1 MTRLADVVEIS
12 RRFARSAR
20 LDADLQGT
28 PPLVGYVL
36 QASIAKALTAMAASQ
51 AESQQGA
58 FTWTGPYGGGKSSA
72 ALLIANLIGGY
83 PENRKIAGE
92 IAGDQLTEAF
102 QKAFPEKRGPW
113 TVAAVTGSRVRLRD
127 SIIHAAAGPLRWSKL
142 DQDFAASSDER
153 LVDRL
158 LADAGKKRSGILLIL
173 DELGKMLEQEAA
185 EGGDIHLLQDLA
197 ERASRSDGRLV
208 VMGILHQSFDQY
220 AARAARDAR
229 KEWAKVQGR
238 FHDIAFLSGADETVA
253 LLGQAI
259 TATKKRPAFA
269 GARAKKVAEAVA
281 KRRPADVESLSGAL
295 TATWPLNPVTSLLL
309 GPVSRQR
316 FAQNERSVF
325 GFLSSAEPHGFQDFL
340 LNGGPYDTYGP
351 DWLWDYLAANFGM
364 ALASGADGHRF
375 SLAFEA
381 IERAGAKGG
390 RVHVALTKAAAGIE
404 LFRNGSG
411 LTVADDFLLASLPD
425 FDSAEVEAAIADLL
439 EWAILMRQPRLGGY
453 ALFAGSDFDLEAAIG
468 RAIGTPDRQTLTDI
482 PERIGIGSAAAKRHY
497 FDRGALRTFDIR
509 LELIREDEDLEA
521 TAADLASRPAKGS
534 GFLVLLISDG
544 VGQNHSL
551 DAKAKEL
558 AGKLG
563 RLGAIA
569 SVAAAKA
576 GDDLKFA
583 AAELVAVERVFRG
596 HPQLEGDRIAKRE
609 IAARQ
614 GRAIDE
620 LNRLFERCLDDAT
633 WWIAGG
639 STNKP
644 VSGPLSVVASAL
656 ADTAFPETPILCSE
670 LLQRDRPSS
679 SAMAALRDLCHAMVA
694 RPNEADLG
702 IDGYPAHK
710 GLYLTVLK
718 PFGLHR
724 KAGAEFDFASP
735 DESSVGRSLRP
746 AWGFLEQAN
755 DILLTDLF
763 DAWASPPFGIK
774 RGVMPVL
781 ALAYMMANR
790 DRLAVYVDD
799 VFQTAFD
806 DVFVDR
812 FMQKGAV
819 VRLRHIDRSV
829 KETAFLSGLAQ
840 RLAVEHEGAA
850 LPVAQALYRRFEAL
864 PPFARRTSRV
874 GQQARDIRS
883 VVMKSSD
890 PEALLFDELPAAL
903 GDALTPELVEEA
915 ILQCEAAYPTLLAE
929 IREGLARAL
938 GSDPASFSGV
948 RQRADA
954 VKGLTN
960 DLSLDAFAMRAG
972 GFEDGDEDLEGLASL
987 LVHKPLLGW
996 SDRDREQAFTQL
1008 ATFGRRF
1015 RELEAIAVVRER
1027 KSSTEALALIVGVDP
1042 KIPPLV
1048 RSFEL
1053 TEREKV
1059 EASRLAEHVLA
1070 ALRSAGGKEEIQ
1082 FAALARAVAALSGGA
1097 ALDTEAKAA

>member
-1 MTRLADVVEIS
+1 MTSLADMVEIS

-20 LDADLQGT
+20 LDADLAGT

-51 AESQQGA
+51 TESKQGA

-72 ALLIANLIGGY
+72 ALLIANMIGGSAA
-83 PENRKIAGE
+83 NRKIAGE
-92 IAGDQLTEAF
+92 IAGDALSDAF
-102 QKAFPEKRGPW
+102 TAAFPEDNGPW
-113 TVAAVTGSRVRLRD
+113 TVTAVTGSRIRLRD
-127 SIIHAAAGPLRWSKL
+127 AIAQAAAGPLRWSKL
-142 DQDFAASSDER
+142 DQDLVATSDDR

-185 EGGDIHLLQDLA
+185 DGGDIHLLQDLA

-208 VMGILHQSFDQY
+208 VLGILHQSFDQY

-259 TATKKRPAFA
+259 TSTKKLPKYVS
-269 GARAKKVAEAVA
+269 ARAEAVAQAVA
-281 KRRPADVESLSGAL
+281 KRRPADVEGLSAAL
-295 TATWPLNPVTSLLL
+295 TATWPLNPVTALLL

-325 GFLSSAEPHGFQDFL
+325 GFLSSAEPYGFQDFL
-340 LNGGPYDTYGP
+340 QNGGPDDTYGP

-364 ALASGADGHRF
+364 ALASGGDGHRF

-381 IERAGAKGG
+381 IERAGAKGSA
-390 RVHVALTKAAAGIE
+390 VHAALTKAAAAIE

-411 LTVADDFLLASLPD
+411 VTVADDFLFASLPD
-425 FDSAEVEAAIADLL
+425 FDRKDIEKAIADLL
-439 EWAILMRQPRLGGY
+439 EWAVLMRQPRLGGY
-453 ALFAGSDFDLEAAIG
+453 ALFAGSDFDLEEAVSRALGAA
-468 RAIGTPDRQTLTDI
+468 DRQTLADI

-509 LELIREDEDLEA
+509 LELLREDDDLDA
-521 TAADLASRPAKGS
+521 IAADLAARPAKGS
-534 GFLVLLISDG
+534 GFLVLLIAEGRASG
-544 VGQNHSL
+544 RSL
-551 DAKAKEL
+551 DGKAKEL
-558 AGKLG
+558 AAKLG
-563 RLGAIA
+563 GLDAVA
-569 SVAAAKA
+569 AVAAART

-614 GRAIDE
+614 GRVIDE
-620 LNRLFERCLDDAT
+620 LNRLFERCLDDAG
-633 WWIAGG
+633 WWIAGD
-639 STNKP
+639 TRKNIT
-644 VSGPLSVVASAL
+644 GPLTVVASAL
-656 ADTAFPETPILCSE
+656 ADTAFPQTPILCSE

-679 SAMAALRDLCHAMVA
+679 SAMAALRDLCYAIVRH
-694 RPNEADLG
+694 PHEDDLA
-702 IDGYPAHK
+702 INGYPAHK

-718 PFGLHR
+718 PLGLHR
-724 KAGAEFDFASP
+724 KIGSRLDFAAPDNSP
-735 DESSVGRSLRP
+735 MGQSLRP
-746 AWGFLEQAN
+746 AWTFLEQAS
-755 DILLTDLF
+755 DILLPDLF
-763 DAWASPPFGIK
+763 DSWAARPFGIK

-781 ALAYMMANR
+781 TLAYMMANR

-840 RLAVEHEGAA
+840 RLSVEHEGAA
-850 LPVAQALYRRFEAL
+850 LPVAQAIYRRFEAL
-864 PPFARRTSRV
+864 PPFARRTSLV
-874 GQQARDIRS
+874 SDTARDIRS
-883 VVMKSSD
+883 VVLKSSD
-890 PEALLFDELPAAL
+890 PEALLFDDLPAAL
-903 GDALTPELVEEA
+903 GDELTPELVEDA
-915 ILQCEAAYPTLLAE
+915 IVQCEAAYPSLLTE
-929 IREGLARAL
+929 IRERLARAL
-938 GSDPASFSGV
+938 GADPGSFSGV

-972 GFEDGDEDLEGLASL
+972 GFEEGEDDIEGLASL

-1015 RELEAIAVVRER
+1015 RELEAVAVVRER

-1048 RSFEL
+1048 QSFEL
-1053 TEREKV
+1053 TEREKI
-1059 EASRLAEHVLA
+1059 EASHMAEQLLAS
-1070 ALRSAGGKEEIQ
+1070 LRSAGGSDQLQ
-1082 FAALARAVAALSGGA
+1082 FAALARAVAALSGEA
-1097 ALDTEAKAA
+1097 ADSAEAEAA